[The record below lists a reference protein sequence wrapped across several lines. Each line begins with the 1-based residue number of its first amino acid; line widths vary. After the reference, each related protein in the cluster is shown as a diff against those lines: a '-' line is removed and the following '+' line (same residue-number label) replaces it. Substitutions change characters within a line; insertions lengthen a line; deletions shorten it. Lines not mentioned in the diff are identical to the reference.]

1 MKYIKLLL
9 VCFLLTGCF
18 MKPKDEDK
26 PKEPVKTE
34 NRVSYNAVGDN
45 LIHQLLIDRAY
56 KEGEYDFS
64 SYYSNI
70 QSYIKEAD
78 LSFVNQETVLGGEE
92 LGYSGYPNFNTP
104 TEMAQNLVDVGFDVV
119 NGATNHSFDKGE
131 KGLNHS
137 IDVFANTP
145 MTYIGLYKSQEDRD
159 TIQVIEKNGIKIAF
173 LSYNQLT
180 NGHDVPHSYSYNPFD
195 ADLITSDI
203 ANAKEISDFVVVSAH
218 WGNEYETSANSFQKK
233 YAQVIA
239 DAGADVIIG
248 THSHTLQPVEWIEGE
263 QGNKTLVAYSL
274 GNFVSGMMEEETQL
288 GAMISLD
295 FVKDE
300 GELKIENVVLTPLAN
315 HYTIDSLADAY
326 GTRDNFTVYRLKDY
340 SEDMSSEHGLNG
352 YNGIKISASR
362 MKDKVYSIISED
374 IHIDL

>member
-1 MKYIKLLL
+1 MRLLKLLL

-18 MKPKDEDK
+18 FKQKEEKKPE
-26 PKEPVKTE
+26 EPVKTE
-34 NRVSYNAVGDN
+34 SRVSFNAVGDN

-56 KEGEYDFS
+56 DEGEYDFS
-64 SYYSNI
+64 SYYANI

-104 TEMAQNLVDVGFDVV
+104 TEMAQNLIDVGFDVV

-137 IDVFANTP
+137 IDVFSETP

-159 TIQVIEKNGIKIAF
+159 TIQLIEKNGIKIAF

-180 NGHDVPHSYSYNPFD
+180 NGHSVPHSYSYNPFD
-195 ADLITSDI
+195 EDLIVNDI

-218 WGNEYETSANSFQKK
+218 WGEEYETSANSFQKK
-233 YAQVIA
+233 YAQIIA

-263 QGNKTLVAYSL
+263 SGNKTLVAYSL
-274 GNFVSGMMEEETQL
+274 GNFVSGMMEEITQL

-300 GELKIENVVLTPLAN
+300 GVLKIENVVLTPLAN
-315 HYTIDSLADAY
+315 HYTIETLADAY

-340 SEDMSSEHGLNG
+340 TEDMSSEHGLNG
-352 YNGIKISASR
+352 YNGITISSEK
-362 MKDKVYSIISED
+362 MKNKVKSIISED
-374 IHIDL
+374 IQVDL